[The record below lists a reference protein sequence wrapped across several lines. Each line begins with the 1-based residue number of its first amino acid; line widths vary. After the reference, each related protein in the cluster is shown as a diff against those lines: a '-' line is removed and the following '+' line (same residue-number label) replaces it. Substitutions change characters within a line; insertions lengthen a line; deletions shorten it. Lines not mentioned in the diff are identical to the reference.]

1 MVVTELN
8 PLGSFNGPSKTEAPL
23 RVDPDAVLSRPVA
36 LQLLQPVIRRN
47 SEIPKIA
54 GGVKDLE
61 FPVQSFPAVWR
72 DATRNE
78 AFGIY
83 PKELDVGVFEF
94 HGI

>member
-1 MVVTELN
+1 MVITELN
-8 PLGSFNGPSKTEAPL
+8 PLGSFIGPSKTETPL

-54 GGVKDLE
+54 GSVKDLE

-72 DATRNE
+72 NATRSK
-78 AFGIY
+78 AFRIY
-83 PKELDVGVFEF
+83 PKALDVGVFEF
-94 HGI
+94 HGT

>member
-1 MVVTELN
+1 M
-8 PLGSFNGPSKTEAPL
+8 

-72 DATRNE
+72 DATRSE